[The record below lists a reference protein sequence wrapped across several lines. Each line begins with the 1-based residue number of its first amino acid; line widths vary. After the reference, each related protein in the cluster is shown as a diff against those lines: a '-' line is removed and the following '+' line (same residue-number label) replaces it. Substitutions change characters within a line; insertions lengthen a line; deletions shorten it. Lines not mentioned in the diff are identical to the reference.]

1 MTSPHRSYLVS
12 LLGCFAILAGLLAA
26 LLVWVDPYAERQ
38 GGQFKTFVASTM
50 TVRKFMRMLEE
61 RPRILV
67 FGTSRSR
74 LLDSD
79 VLGGD
84 MINLHALYGNPKAVR
99 DFLSRLNDR
108 QLGNIREVYYLLD
121 RHTFEGDA
129 YRDTLDYTSAVEI
142 LGAWLGRG
150 GNYVRDA
157 LDKVFLNVRGG
168 WNYEIRDNG
177 ASRFVTDPVFDGR
190 SRTTPEHRVTTS
202 DAIAALA
209 EVAAILHA
217 HGISVHFFT
226 PPLPQEYW
234 PLMDMDGYQ
243 AQMRA
248 FASVLDEFTDMTVL
262 DGVSTE
268 RSLFEDNSHLNMA
281 GTRRVFG
288 ARPLPGPVVTRDTVE
303 SHLQRVRTRM
313 AGRLNGC

>member
-12 LLGCFAILAGLLAA
+12 LFGCFVVLAGLLAA
-26 LLVWVDPYAERQ
+26 LLAWVDPYAERQ
-38 GGQFKTFVASTM
+38 GGQFKTFVANTM

-61 RPRILV
+61 QPRIVV

-74 LLDSD
+74 LMDSEM
-79 VLGGD
+79 LGGEVV
-84 MINLHALYGNPKAVR
+84 NLHALYGNPKAVR
-99 DFLSRLNDR
+99 DFLSRLNDH

-129 YRDTLDYTSAVEI
+129 YRDIVDYTSTVGV

-150 GNYVRDA
+150 GNYARDA
-157 LDKVFLNVRGG
+157 FDKVFLNVRGG

-177 ASRFVTDPVFDGR
+177 ASRFVVDPVFDGR
-190 SRTTPEHRVTTS
+190 SRATPEHRITTA
-202 DAIAALA
+202 DTIAALA
-209 EVAAILHA
+209 EVAAILRG
-217 HGISVHFFT
+217 HGVAVHFFT

-234 PLMDMDGYQ
+234 PLMDVDGYQ

-262 DGVSTE
+262 DGISTE
-268 RSLFEDNSHLNMA
+268 RSLFEDSSHLNMA

-288 ARPLPGPVVTRDTVE
+288 ARPLPGPVVTRDTVGG
-303 SHLQRVRTRM
+303 HLEWVRARM
-313 AGRLNGC
+313 AGR